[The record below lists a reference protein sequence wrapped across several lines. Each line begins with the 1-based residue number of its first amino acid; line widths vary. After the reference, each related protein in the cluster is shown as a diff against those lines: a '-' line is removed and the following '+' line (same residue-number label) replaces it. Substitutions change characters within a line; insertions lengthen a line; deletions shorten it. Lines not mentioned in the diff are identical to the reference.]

1 MSIAKNKP
9 NVQVVS
15 ESLDDGSLSI
25 HMTISKLE
33 PTISNLQARQLEGLD
48 RYLADGNGRGRLNSA
63 ATIYQGKVGY
73 FFVSKT
79 NFGGELQDAIQFATD
94 TGDDGSGCAS
104 NDTILVTQL
113 PARKKR

>member
-48 RYLADGNGRGRLNSA
+48 
-63 ATIYQGKVGY
+63 
-73 FFVSKT
+73 
-79 NFGGELQDAIQFATD
+79 
-94 TGDDGSGCAS
+94 
-104 NDTILVTQL
+104 
-113 PARKKR
+113 